1 MREKN
6 RNSSRY
12 TGTFMEMQSL
22 AVGGYAAP
30 PPAKPEMWPL
40 FGARPPPKPKPA
52 LAIWRAFRKNL
63 ENGGFEVG

>member
-1 MREKN
+1 
-6 RNSSRY
+6 
-12 TGTFMEMQSL
+12 MEMQSL

-30 PPAKPEMWPL
+30 PPAKPEMWPLL